1 MFCHGEKMNII
12 HKNDVGFGLRIDLP
26 MVEGFDFVPTIDAS
40 GQGVFLHLISFPFLS
55 GNMSC

>member
-1 MFCHGEKMNII
+1 ME
-12 HKNDVGFGLRIDLP
+12 R
-26 MVEGFDFVPTIDAS
+26 FDFIPTIDAS